1 MLKKYKIILLKNGT
15 PKKTLFSSNVKRTT
29 HNKFLK
35 FISSKKPLFSRK
47 YVKRKFCQFELGIF
61 SKESDGVEIYRKDRL
76 GRNILVNYD
85 ILNYHLIGLS
95 DYWVEELIYDHKL
108 SSRISLDFLIE
119 SYLPKKN
126 FKQIFSLNNK
136 LVIQDDYNFNVFSLK
151 TVDDCT
157 RLLSTIKNIFIGLG
171 RVDSLFVPDSSTVQ
185 RKQLYD
191 LLEKYGFNRKFLYKQ
206 YTY

>member
-1 MLKKYKIILLKNGT
+1 MNWVYFQKK
-15 PKKTLFSSNVKRTT
+15 VMV
-29 HNKFLK
+29 LK
-35 FISSKKPLFSRK
+35 F
-47 YVKRKFCQFELGIF
+47 
-61 SKESDGVEIYRKDRL
+61 
-76 GRNILVNYD
+76 
-85 ILNYHLIGLS
+85 NYHLIGLS

-119 SYLPKKN
+119 TYLPKKN

-171 RVDSLFVPDSSTVQ
+171 RVDSLFVPDSSLGHYQ
-185 RKQLYD
+185 HD
-191 LLEKYGFNRKFLYKQ
+191 
-206 YTY
+206 

>member
-1 MLKKYKIILLKNGT
+1 M
-15 PKKTLFSSNVKRTT
+15 
-29 HNKFLK
+29 
-35 FISSKKPLFSRK
+35 FSRK